1 MVVCQEAGKVVWYS
15 HLFKN
20 FPVCCDPPSQRLQ
33 AAAKLF
39 QKYVVRLL
47 PGRSQQVGVFPV
59 SCSRGV
65 GERKAGAPVLI
76 KSCFSVCYS
85 PVGLMNA
92 SPSGYQSQVIQSAVH
107 FGSCCKS
114 WGTRYMYKLFAGRYQ
129 QLGVVWREKA
139 DRRLLVYLMSTEGCC
154 CPLDSVLN

>member
-1 MVVCQEAGKVVWYS
+1 M
-15 HLFKN
+15 
-20 FPVCCDPPSQRLQ
+20 
-33 AAAKLF
+33 
-39 QKYVVRLL
+39 
-47 PGRSQQVGVFPV
+47 GVFPV